1 MKPSAVSLPHVLR
14 TNLRKVGVVRLR
26 LLPNQAKPLPP
37 VSVTLGQKHI
47 DIQQFFNRF
56 NQLPLRPTNI
66 PFNVLLRLRGGASY
80 DIIVKSP
87 TTSQL
92 VKNFFNV
99 SKLLNSSELQAS
111 RSDVITF
118 ASAKVKDCN
127 TSKLLSVAKSIVGT
141 LTSMGIISHR

>member
-1 MKPSAVSLPHVLR
+1 M
-14 TNLRKVGVVRLR
+14 RLR